1 MLYWESD
8 QIELNENDGD
18 DFVPIVQAVQTPSSW
33 PNLDEV
39 SSARSRAGTIPD
51 LDSVADMLTKMKIDG
66 CSVAIPPASCR
77 PGKPIVV
84 PPNTPQGYSSAVPSR
99 NQRIFEQSNPTTLL
113 SPKKSVP
120 RTSGRTTGPL
130 PRNLLVVTNRPMG
143 PSCSRPTSGTAM
155 APTPSNI
162 ISISCCCPTSRQR
175 IATSSSYVMAP
186 SSAHR
191 IATSV
196 NRPTATSSNRSSK
209 SPFYCSNVPPQ
220 SPNSELRSLKRKEI
234 AITAE
239 ELRQFRQ
246 NCLEEHNKRRKQHGV
261 QPLVLEKSLCQIAQE
276 WAEHL
281 GEIETLEHQKHSPY
295 GENLFHTVGT
305 TLTAEEMLTDWYN
318 ESENYNFSKPGFTDL
333 TNHFTQIIW
342 KDTKFLGV
350 GMMKTDNHTW
360 IVCNYEPRGNI
371 IGKFGDQVQHLR
383 NAPSLTDEDLTEAQA
398 KVYRDEFANACLEVH
413 NNYRSK
419 HGCPPLKLSAQLNK
433 YANDWAQQLAKVGT
447 LEHRPNDKYGQN
459 LFMAS
464 NYDPSAEEVVKDWYS
479 EIKGYDF
486 KRPDFSTDTGNFT
499 QLIWKNTRELG
510 VGIQKIGATAYIV
523 CHYHPQGNLIGE
535 FRENVPPLKK
545 ELEHDLRTP
554 SDTSIE
560 DQQLAT
566 GGEES
571 SKPRSGSS
579 LSSMSFDEQCLN
591 SHNKYRS
598 MHGCPPL
605 VLNDELSTYATE
617 WAQHLARS
625 GKFEHRSNNRYG
637 ENLFYGSGYVVTGND
652 PVKSWYGE
660 INNYNFKRP
669 GFHQTTGHFTQLI
682 WKKTKQLGVGVAVEG
697 RVTFVVCN
705 YEPHGNVVD
714 HFAENVPQL
723 LSAFLKD
730 EKSLLRTEHIL
741 QNLTYHIC
749 NVSVP
754 TAQPQLKSTE
764 IREFEEDC
772 LRAHN
777 KFRAM
782 HGSPPLKLNRN
793 LCTFAAE
800 WAKELA
806 KKKSFEHRPNN
817 KYGENLYFGSG
828 FKISAE
834 DAVRTWYNEIHDYNF
849 KKPVFHPDIGHFTQ
863 LIWKSSKELGV
874 ALHIANTTTYVVC
887 NYDPPG
893 NIMGQFDVNV
903 PLPLSDKGAAPSSS
917 KQAPERQGVIASSDN
932 FVQRILDLHN
942 EYRAKHN
949 CPPLQLDKNLTTYAM
964 DWAKASHLAN
974 TNTLVHRNPQE
985 YGENIFKATGWDITA
1000 EEVMKTWYDE
1010 EKQYKY
1016 TDAKFSAMCGHFT
1029 QIVWKDSKLLGVG
1042 AAVRD
1047 KSTYVVCNYDPPG
1060 NFRNEYKQNVPPPTR
1075 TN

>member
-1 MLYWESD
+1 MLYWDCD
-8 QIELNENDGD
+8 QSELNENDGE
-18 DFVPIVQAVQTPSSW
+18 DFVPIVQAVQTPSTW
-33 PNLDEV
+33 PNLEEV
-39 SSARSRAGTIPD
+39 SFTRSRAGNIPD
-51 LDSVADMLTKMKIDG
+51 LDSVADMLTKIKSDG
-66 CSVAIPPASCR
+66 CSVAIPPACCR
-77 PGKPIVV
+77 PSTTMRVHS
-84 PPNTPQGYSSAVPSR
+84 NMPQSYTSSR
-99 NQRIFEQSNPTTLL
+99 NHRTIQQSNPTTLL
-113 SPKKSVP
+113 SPKGSVP
-120 RTSGRTTGPL
+120 RTSGRTTDPL
-130 PRNLLVVTNRPMG
+130 SRNLPVATSSNRSAG
-143 PSCSRPTSGTAM
+143 PSGSRAMSSTAM
-155 APTPSNI
+155 ATTSSNT
-162 ISISCCCPTSRQR
+162 ISISCCRPMSRHR
-175 IATSSSYVMAP
+175 IATSSSHVMAP
-186 SSAHR
+186 PLAQR
-191 IATSV
+191 IGTSV
-196 NRPTATSSNRSSK
+196 SCTVATLSNRARNP
-209 SPFYCSNVPPQ
+209 PFYCPIVPPQ
-220 SPNSELRSLKRKEI
+220 SPNSELRAPKKKEI
-234 AITAE
+234 AITAD
-239 ELRQFRQ
+239 ELRQFRE

-281 GEIETLEHQKHSPY
+281 GEIETLEHRKHSPY

-318 ESENYNFSKPGFTDL
+318 ESENYNFCKPGFTDS
-333 TNHFTQIIW
+333 TNHFTQIVW

-350 GMMKTDNHTW
+350 GMKKTDNNTW

-383 NAPSLTDEDLTEAQA
+383 NAPSLTDEALTEAQA
-398 KVYRDEFANACLEVH
+398 KIYRDEFANACLEVH

-479 EIKGYDF
+479 EIKDYDF
-486 KRPDFSTDTGNFT
+486 ERPDFSTDTGNFT

-510 VGIQKIGATAYIV
+510 VGIQKIGVTAYIV

-535 FRENVPPLKK
+535 FRENVPSIKK
-545 ELEHDLRTP
+545 ELEQGLRTP
-554 SDTSIE
+554 SDTSI
-560 DQQLAT
+560 DDRQLAC
-566 GGEES
+566 GGEMS
-571 SKPRSGSS
+571 SKPVYTSNIWG
-579 LSSMSFDEQCLN
+579 MSFDEQCLN

-605 VLNDELSTYATE
+605 VLNEELSTYATE

-625 GKFEHRSNNRYG
+625 GKFEHRCNNRYG
-637 ENLFYGSGYVVTGND
+637 ENLFYGSGYVVAGED
-652 PVKSWYGE
+652 PVKSWYEE
-660 INNYNFKRP
+660 IKNYNFNRP

-682 WKKTKQLGVGVAVEG
+682 WKKTKQLGVGIALEG

-705 YEPHGNVVD
+705 YEPQGNVVD
-714 HFAENVPQL
+714 HFAENVPQAV
-723 LSAFLKD
+723 SAFVKD
-730 EKSLLRTEHIL
+730 EKSLLRTENIL
-741 QNLTYHIC
+741 QNLTYHVC

-754 TAQPQLKSTE
+754 SGQPQLKAAE
-764 IREFEEDC
+764 IREFEEEC

-793 LCTFAAE
+793 LCLFAAE

-806 KKKSFEHRPNN
+806 KRKSFEHRPNN

-863 LIWKSSKELGV
+863 LIWKGSKELGV
-874 ALHIANTTTYVVC
+874 ALQIANTTTYVVC

-893 NIMGQFDVNV
+893 NIMGQFEANV

-917 KQAPERQGVIASSDN
+917 KQTPQKQGVTASADG
-932 FVQRILDLHN
+932 FVQRIADLHN

-949 CPPLQLDKNLTTYAM
+949 CPPLQLEKNLTMYAM
-964 DWAKASHLAN
+964 EWAKHLAN
-974 TNTLVHRNPQE
+974 TNTLVHRNPQV

-1000 EEVMKTWYDE
+1000 EEIMKTWYDE

-1016 TDAKFSAMCGHFT
+1016 TDAKFSTMCGHFT

-1042 AAVRD
+1042 AVVRD
-1047 KSTYVVCNYDPPG
+1047 KTTYVVCNYDPPG
-1060 NFRNEYKQNVPPPTR
+1060 NFRNEYKQNVLPPT
-1075 TN
+1075 TAN